1 MAEEKVY
8 GMGWYLVAPG
18 ETVFIDGVAHGE
30 GSKVFVGSA
39 QAGQLV
45 GLGRLLEPGEE
56 RPAKNPDKENLDKEN
71 QEAPEAPAPT
81 TSGRKR

>member
-1 MAEEKVY
+1 MAKEKVY

-56 RPAKNPDKENLDKEN
+56 RPAKNPDKEN